1 MEQYEIASTFLRL
14 LLPSDTRE
22 AIELVL
28 VDYSRPLVSLVDAL
42 CEDNYLAEKW
52 NRVRMHIS
60 ALGLYR
66 DLPHVLALTLAPY
79 NRDQEQV

>member
-28 VDYSRPLVSLVDAL
+28 VDFSRPLVSLVDAL
-42 CEDNYLAEKW
+42 FEDKYLEEKW

-66 DLPHVLALTLAPY
+66 GSTTRTGTNLSPI
-79 NRDQEQV
+79 